1 MSQLCQSF
9 VTALSQL
16 CQNSVTALSSC
27 RHLPAKL
34 IWVKILCDHG
44 ERYVIGDI
52 GTNPQT
58 VPRGAHWVDLEVS
71 DHANALI

>member
-1 MSQLCQSF
+1 MYPKDSL
-9 VTALSQL
+9 VTTLSQH
-16 CQNSVTALSSC
+16 SSSG

-44 ERYVIGDI
+44 ESYVIGDAGI
-52 GTNPQT
+52 NPQT

>member
-1 MSQLCQSF
+1 MSQLCHSD
-9 VTALSQL
+9 
-16 CQNSVTALSSC
+16 CSC

-58 VPRGAHWVDLEVS
+58 VLRGVH
-71 DHANALI
+71 